1 MLLLFALVLAADVKL
16 KAYADV
22 RLSEQSILRCDLLKL
37 LYEDYKHKG
46 LYEMLPED
54 ERAREFVLM
63 VREYAF

>member
-1 MLLLFALVLAADVKL
+1 MLLLFALVLAADVRL

-37 LYEDYKHKG
+37 LYEDYKSKG

-54 ERAREFVLM
+54 ERVREFVLM
-63 VREYAF
+63 VKEYAF